1 MNENSELC
9 ILVENK
15 DLNRDLLACFPYMP
29 DQYESHLED
38 DEVAD
43 ANRTWIIIDL
53 ADRTDTTTA
62 QEQFL
67 NTKSE
72 FIEYTIR

>member
-1 MNENSELC
+1 MENSELC

-15 DLNRDLLACFPYMP
+15 NLNSDLLAFFPFLT
-29 DQYESHLED
+29 DQHECGQED

-43 ANRTWIIIDL
+43 TNRTWIIIDL

-67 NTKSE
+67 NSKPE
-72 FIEYTIR
+72 IIEYSIR